1 MEGSVHYYSIAE
13 YYIKILFNKSNINN
27 EHLLPSFTPFQT
39 SYTGEDP
46 FFQLI
51 IDDSIAPLNKESLEK
66 IGDFDTGNGIISVC
80 KSKDTEGTYQY
91 IINNIHGHNC
101 CLLQTYNNFSHCKC
115 ALNGNFN
122 MRLFGL
128 NNALMIIFA
137 FKGSFNNTL
146 LIHASA
152 ICHKNQAYAF
162 IAKSGTGKST
172 HSSLWLK
179 YIPECELINDDNPI
193 IRIINNIPYLYGSPW
208 SGKTPCYRN
217 IKIKLGGITRIDRA
231 DVNSISKLSP
241 TDAFASL
248 LPSCSTMKWDTIIFN
263 NICST
268 ISTLIGN
275 TNIYTLHCLP
285 NKDAA
290 ITCHKMISK

>member
-39 SYTGEDP
+39 SYTGEEP

-101 CLLQTYNNFSHCKC
+101 CLLQTYNNFSYCKC

-179 YIPECELINDDNPI
+179 YIPECELIMMI
-193 IRIINNIPYLYGSPW
+193 IQL
-208 SGKTPCYRN
+208 
-217 IKIKLGGITRIDRA
+217 
-231 DVNSISKLSP
+231 
-241 TDAFASL
+241 
-248 LPSCSTMKWDTIIFN
+248 
-263 NICST
+263 
-268 ISTLIGN
+268 
-275 TNIYTLHCLP
+275 
-285 NKDAA
+285 
-290 ITCHKMISK
+290 